1 MRGWEFNGEV
11 CTKMTYKVWDSKR
24 GHIFATEAEARAYC
38 NHLLKTRGII
48 VLMTESQAKA
58 THVWEV

>member
-1 MRGWEFNGEV
+1 
-11 CTKMTYKVWDSKR
+11 MTYKVWDTKR